1 LKENITSKNKI
12 KKIILIACVKTKRE
26 TPSKAIDLY
35 ISPLFKK
42 SLEYAQL
49 LNPDKIYVLSAKYGL
64 VSSEEVIEPYELTL
78 NNMPTSEIKKWS
90 KRVLD
95 QLSSV
100 TDLKNDNFII
110 LAGQNYRK
118 YLIPHI
124 KHYEIPLEG
133 LGFGSQLR
141 RLDEL
146 IEEIKHGKLYFNE
159 IRKAI
164 LKIGKSIPPKELFP
178 TIIEEASDLI
188 ASNPYAFTIGV
199 CLDRGTK
206 AEIIWTIPYDIKKEL
221 GHLDPKIIYQFS
233 LSELR
238 DLFFRLPRHPRYIN
252 DAPKTIQQLTQ
263 IVVEEC
269 NGNAENIW
277 QGKRAAQVNRTL
289 QSIHGVGPGIA
300 SMGVLLIEAAF
311 GIHFDDRD
319 RIDIKPDVHTKR
331 VLYRL
336 GVSKAETEE
345 ATLNAARILNPDCPG
360 ELDSGLWWIGRNW
373 CHASNPNC
381 DQCPMKNYCKKI
393 YK

>member
-1 LKENITSKNKI
+1 M

-133 LGFGSQLR
+133 LGFGPQLR

-146 IEEIKHGKLYFNE
+146 IEEIKHGKL
-159 IRKAI
+159 
-164 LKIGKSIPPKELFP
+164 
-178 TIIEEASDLI
+178 
-188 ASNPYAFTIGV
+188 
-199 CLDRGTK
+199 
-206 AEIIWTIPYDIKKEL
+206 
-221 GHLDPKIIYQFS
+221 
-233 LSELR
+233 
-238 DLFFRLPRHPRYIN
+238 
-252 DAPKTIQQLTQ
+252 
-263 IVVEEC
+263 
-269 NGNAENIW
+269 
-277 QGKRAAQVNRTL
+277 
-289 QSIHGVGPGIA
+289 
-300 SMGVLLIEAAF
+300 
-311 GIHFDDRD
+311 
-319 RIDIKPDVHTKR
+319 
-331 VLYRL
+331 
-336 GVSKAETEE
+336 
-345 ATLNAARILNPDCPG
+345 
-360 ELDSGLWWIGRNW
+360 
-373 CHASNPNC
+373 
-381 DQCPMKNYCKKI
+381 
-393 YK
+393 